1 MKLIIQILGKLINSL
16 KQNIPK
22 SNTNSNFLKLKNI
35 NSEKSLSNHLR
46 NDSYC
51 NSIEN
56 KRKILG
62 LEFKPNIK
70 RELSIQT
77 EKNLEKK
84 NRLIQRIKKE
94 KKLNNLYERDKLIK
108 VKKMDDNKK
117 RFNGLKKNIKINNIR
132 NLIKNRTVTN
142 FSREKNNISLT
153 TRNEGGEHLNKKFN
167 YHIYI

>member
-1 MKLIIQILGKLINSL
+1 M
-16 KQNIPK
+16 
-22 SNTNSNFLKLKNI
+22 
-35 NSEKSLSNHLR
+35 
-46 NDSYC
+46 
-51 NSIEN
+51 
-56 KRKILG
+56 
-62 LEFKPNIK
+62 
-70 RELSIQT
+70 SIQT

-142 FSREKNNISLT
+142 FSREKNNISLK